1 MSDKNIYLILREGGL
16 SPEGDAGS
24 MANMCAESSMK
35 ADIAQRGMTTL
46 TDEQYTKA
54 VDMGMISAY
63 DFAHDGVGYGL
74 CQWTYPPR
82 KANLLAYAQQC
93 GVSVGDETM
102 QVHFYLKELSEDYPD
117 LYHFLCTSNN
127 LRECSDR
134 VCKEF
139 ERPAYNNLEQRF
151 QFALDFYTK
160 YSDLEVQNNSMPSIP
175 TLNIPGVQIEP
186 DTPVQNFQNGNT
198 VNANPGF
205 SFNGF
210 MSDLWGSI
218 TGSKD
223 KATVSVKMPIL
234 KEGDQGVGVAAI
246 QVALKYH
253 KINIGDT
260 GTLGIWETGTTLG
273 LKDFQSKHSIQPTGI
288 MDARTWEE
296 LFK

>member
-1 MSDKNIYLILREGGL
+1 MSYEQDKNIYLILHEGGL
-16 SPEGDAGS
+16 TPEGAAGS
-24 MANMCAESSMK
+24 MGNMCAESSMK

-63 DFAHDGVGYGL
+63 DFAHDGAGYGL

-82 KANLLAYAQQC
+82 KANLLAYAQRC
-93 GVSVGDETM
+93 GVSIGDETM

-127 LRECSDR
+127 LKECSDR

-160 YSDLEVQNNSMPSIP
+160 YSDLEAPAPQAP
-175 TLNIPGVQIEP
+175 TLGFNNISIEP
-186 DTPVQNFQNGNT
+186 DAPVQIFQNGNV
-198 VNANPGF
+198 VNTNPSF
-205 SFNGF
+205 SFNDF
-210 MSDLWGSI
+210 MSGLWNSI
-218 TGSKD
+218 TGTKEKSM
-223 KATVSVKMPIL
+223 VSAKMPVL

-260 GTLGIWETGTTLG
+260 GTLGIWETGTTIG
-273 LKDFQSKHSIQPTGI
+273 LKDFQSKHAIQPTGI
-288 MDARTWEE
+288 MDAHTWEE